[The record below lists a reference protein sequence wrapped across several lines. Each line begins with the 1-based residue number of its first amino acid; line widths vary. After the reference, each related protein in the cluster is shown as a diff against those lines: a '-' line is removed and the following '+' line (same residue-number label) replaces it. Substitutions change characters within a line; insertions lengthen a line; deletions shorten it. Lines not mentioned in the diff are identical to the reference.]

1 MVTHCAVWKEKVA
14 PVVVHRGEHGEEE
27 GEQQHHDEDDDNHAR
42 VQGNLNKDLSCK
54 GFNLSLNQGI
64 GTWTQA

>member
-27 GEQQHHDEDDDNHAR
+27 GEQQHHNEDDHNHAR
-42 VQGNLNKDLSCK
+42 VQGNLNKDCK